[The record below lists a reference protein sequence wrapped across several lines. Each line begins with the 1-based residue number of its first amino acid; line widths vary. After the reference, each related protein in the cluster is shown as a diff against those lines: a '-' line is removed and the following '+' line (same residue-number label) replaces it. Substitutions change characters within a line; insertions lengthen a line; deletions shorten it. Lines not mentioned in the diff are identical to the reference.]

1 MKMYKKWI
9 FIAAMLLNFF
19 EANATPFVSPAQ
31 QMMNLNSKERIAEV
45 IDFEQHSKEDLKVWE
60 LPDQL
65 NIFDKRL
72 ANEDSVHYFSF
83 KVVRGQ
89 DAVLVT
95 PSHNVAEVSW
105 RVEYFLSG
113 RWQVKN
119 TNQPIVFSDLKPDDF
134 VLVRIFH
141 DKEKV
146 FFGGTYGLAI
156 GSYPVLAQSKLEG
169 PADMARVPLTNIRVM
184 GTQTNGPL
192 IFKALFKD
200 TTGRPLKGG
209 IAKLHL
215 FKTLDSSRVD
225 VAQSVESDETGW
237 ASLSFDISRCTS
249 GGFAAKAIKPMPHGY
264 IYTWVTSYN
273 VGGWYAFD
281 SIIGSEDVNDHYVFG
296 LGHVCSQK
304 LVSAVKI
311 RN

>member
-1 MKMYKKWI
+1 
-9 FIAAMLLNFF
+9 MLP
-19 EANATPFVSPAQ
+19 PFVSPAQ

-83 KVVRGQ
+83 KIIRGQ
-89 DAVLVT
+89 DAVWVT
-95 PSHNVAEVSW
+95 PSDNVAEVSW

-146 FFGGTYGLAI
+146 FSGGAYGLAI

-169 PADMARVPLTNIRVM
+169 PADMA
-184 GTQTNGPL
+184 
-192 IFKALFKD
+192 
-200 TTGRPLKGG
+200 
-209 IAKLHL
+209 
-215 FKTLDSSRVD
+215 
-225 VAQSVESDETGW
+225 
-237 ASLSFDISRCTS
+237 
-249 GGFAAKAIKPMPHGY
+249 
-264 IYTWVTSYN
+264 
-273 VGGWYAFD
+273 
-281 SIIGSEDVNDHYVFG
+281 
-296 LGHVCSQK
+296 
-304 LVSAVKI
+304 
-311 RN
+311 